1 MILYPRMALQNI
13 KKNHR
18 FFVPRILTQ
27 AGLLGCY
34 YIVYTLYKD
43 ERLRS
48 VYGGQYLP
56 FFMMIGIGVTALLS
70 VILMLYTNSFLMKQR
85 TRELGLYNVLG
96 LEKRHV
102 GKILFFETAIS
113 SATGIILGTIFG
125 MLFYKL
131 SSLFICKLLHVDSVL
146 GFYYLKSNTIIS
158 TIVFF
163 VIIDIFTY
171 TINLINLARMKPVEL
186 MASAH
191 TGEKEPKVKWFMLII
206 GFLTL
211 AAGYYL
217 AIATK
222 NPISALPVFFLAVI
236 LVMIGTYFLFVTGT
250 IFVLKRLKSNNNY
263 YYNKKHMTS
272 VSGLLYRMKQNAVG
286 LASICILST
295 GVLVAI
301 STTVSLYSG
310 MEDMFASKYKQELYV
325 RAQYRDLNDEHVYVP
340 GDVLIKA
347 VEKSAEQNDVKIE
360 RIINQRFLD
369 VALKYENGRFTYEYQ
384 PGSFTGLADIIFIT
398 QDAYKENCG
407 QELNLKKNQVAFCSI
422 NVGDAKLFKE
432 KTLKLG
438 DQEYEIAQTL
448 YYFPISSDTIS
459 FLTCFGVVVPDEETL
474 NNIYEIQN
482 AAYGDYA
489 DDFIERVAV
498 KYADKHQACDKG
510 EELSKVISSEI
521 NKYIYA
527 QSDFAEGNNIYIRLD
542 SLWETQDAF
551 YGLYGTFLF
560 LGILLG
566 LVFLFATTLI
576 IYYKQI
582 SEGYEDRKRFQI
594 MEKIGMSQA
603 EVKGSIRNQILLVFF
618 LPLLVAGIHIC
629 FAFPLLTRLL
639 NLLLLPKV
647 SLFVLCTS
655 ITFLVFA
662 SVYIVIYSITAKTY
676 YKIVH

>member
-56 FFMMIGIGVTALLS
+56 FFMMIGIGVTALLA

-102 GKILFFETAIS
+102 GKILFFESSIS
-113 SATGIILGTIFG
+113 SISGIILGTIFG

-131 SSLFICKLLHVDSVL
+131 SSLFICRLLHVDSVL

-158 TIVFF
+158 TILFF
-163 VIIDIFTY
+163 VVIDIVTY

-186 MASAH
+186 IASAH
-191 TGEKEPKVKWFMLII
+191 TGEKEPKVKWLMLII
-206 GFLTL
+206 GIITLGLGYFL
-211 AAGYYL
+211 AVS
-217 AIATK
+217 TK

-236 LVMIGTYFLFVTGT
+236 LVMFGTYFLFVTGT
-250 IFVLKRLKSNNNY
+250 IFVLKRLKSNDKY
-263 YYNKKHMTS
+263 YYNKKHMTA

-295 GVLVAI
+295 GVLVAV

-310 MEDMFASKYKQELYV
+310 MEDMFASKYQQELYL
-325 RAQYRDLNDEHVYVP
+325 RAQYRDLNDNHVYVSKEA
-340 GDVLIKA
+340 LIDAVTKA
-347 VEKSAEQNDVKIE
+347 AEQNDVKIE
-360 RIINQRFLD
+360 RIMNQRYLD
-369 VALKYENGRFTYEYQ
+369 VALKYENGKFTYEYQ
-384 PGSFTGLADIIFIT
+384 PGSFTGLADLIFIT

-422 NVGDAKLFKE
+422 NVGDAKVFKGN
-432 KTLKLG
+432 TLTLG
-438 DQEYEIAQTL
+438 EQEYDIAKTI
-448 YYFPISSDTIS
+448 YYFPITSDTIS
-459 FLTCFGVVVPDEETL
+459 FLTCFGIVVPDEETL
-474 NNIYEIQN
+474 TEIYEIQK

-489 DDFIERVAV
+489 DEFIERAAV
-498 KYADKHQACDKG
+498 KFADRRQACNKG
-510 EELSKVISSEI
+510 NEITNIVTSELI
-521 NKYIYA
+521 KYMQA
-527 QSDFAEGNNIYIRLD
+527 QSDYVEGNNVYVSAD
-542 SLWETQDAF
+542 SLWETEEAF

-560 LGILLG
+560 LGVLLG

-603 EVKGSIRNQILLVFF
+603 EVKGSIRNQIILVFF

-629 FAFPLLTRLL
+629 FAFPLLSRLL

-655 ITFLVFA
+655 VTFFVFA
-662 SVYIVIYSITAKTY
+662 TVYIVIYSITAKTY